1 MNFEPKIQFEI
12 AKLLQ
17 KSKNRKKFLDIF
29 VDVISIKD
37 FFQQFN

>member
-1 MNFEPKIQFEI
+1 MNFEPKITFEI

-17 KSKNRKKFLDIF
+17 KSKNREKILDIF